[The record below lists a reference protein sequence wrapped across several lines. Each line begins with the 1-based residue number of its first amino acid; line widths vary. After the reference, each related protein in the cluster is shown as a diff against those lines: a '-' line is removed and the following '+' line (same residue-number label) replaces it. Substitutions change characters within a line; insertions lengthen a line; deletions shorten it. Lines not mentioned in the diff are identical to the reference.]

1 MFGKLHGLRQL
12 EEIQRGLGLNM
23 VDETT
28 KIRSRY
34 KTYKREEIDAAFEHV
49 RIYTPKERIDLEW
62 YSYIQWPKDQTLLSC
77 FESTRMMLEQRLDA
91 IWNCGDRDEESIKHV
106 LYGVGAILA
115 ERKWNEMED
124 YKCRDWPKYDKAVRS
139 WGFVEQMLEHWGLEN
154 FEKIFYCTKFGQ
166 AYGPPLPLYFS
177 HEIFSDEYKAIKE
190 QGN

>member
-1 MFGKLHGLRQL
+1 MS
-12 EEIQRGLGLNM
+12 
-23 VDETT
+23 DDTT

-34 KTYKREEIDAAFEHV
+34 KTYKRTEIDAAFEHV
-49 RIYTPKERIDLEW
+49 RTYTPKERIEHERQD
-62 YSYIQWPKDQTLLSC
+62 WPPVPMNEELGAC

-124 YKCRDWPKYDKAVRS
+124 YECKDWQKYDKAVRS

-154 FEKIFYCTKFGQ
+154 FQKIFYCTKFGQ

-177 HEIFSDEYKAIKE
+177 HAVLTDEYKAIKE